1 MGRPWWHDSYW
12 EKKEKRRS
20 GFQLP
25 RWKSWAWLALAGL
38 SLILAMADTGFQFA
52 LLAWL
57 IGFVGYFCRILSLAI
72 FLRVLLSW
80 FRVSYY
86 NRFVIILNDLTEP
99 IILPIRRVL
108 PSFGGFDFSPV
119 VAIMVLY
126 FIPLL
131 FRWLVLL
138 FV

>member
-1 MGRPWWHDSYW
+1 MGRPWWYDSYW
-12 EKKEKRRS
+12 EKKGKRQQS
-20 GFQLP
+20 P
-25 RWKSWAWLALAGL
+25 RWPNRKPWPWFVLALL
-38 SLILAMADTGFQFA
+38 SLVLAMAETGFQPA
-52 LLAWL
+52 LLTWL

-86 NRFVIILNDLTEP
+86 NWFVIILNDLTEP
-99 IILPIRRVL
+99 IILPIRRVM

>member
-12 EKKEKRRS
+12 EKKEKRQQS
-20 GFQLP
+20 P
-25 RWKSWAWLALAGL
+25 RWPNRKSWPW
-38 SLILAMADTGFQFA
+38 LILALLSLVLAIADTGFHPA
-52 LLAWL
+52 LLSWL

-86 NRFVIILNDLTEP
+86 NRAVIMLSDLTDP
-99 IILPIRRVL
+99 IILPVRRVM
-108 PSFGGFDFSPV
+108 PSFGGLDFSPL
-119 VAIMVLY
+119 ITILVLS
-126 FIPLL
+126 FIPSL